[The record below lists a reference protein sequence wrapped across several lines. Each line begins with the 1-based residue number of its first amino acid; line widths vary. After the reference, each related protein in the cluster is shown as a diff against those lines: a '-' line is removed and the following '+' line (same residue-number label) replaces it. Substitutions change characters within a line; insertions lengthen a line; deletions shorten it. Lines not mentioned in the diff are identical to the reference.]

1 MNKIAIAVIVVGV
14 LLVISGAV
22 LWKSSGDE
30 LEGLADNNRLY
41 EGADSAMELEGWDKN
56 DNYLV
61 VVIEG
66 QYANGR
72 SSIPEGGSA
81 DLTTEDCNL
90 VGDFTLKDSTG
101 KNFFEPE
108 CMIEDDTT
116 EDGLIHVGYICTTNL
131 TQGCPDGTYTWNTSG
146 TEIRVYDVTGVIED
160 LFGGLIG
167 LVASFGAVCC
177 GVIVLLVGIILAFTM
192 QEDDPNQWAAVPG
205 ESSSTPEPG
214 TNWDDKESGWSEKKD
229 YIRND
234 EKDGE

>member
-14 LLVISGAV
+14 LLVIGGAV

-116 EDGLIHVGYICTTNL
+116 EDGLIHVGYICTKNL
-131 TQGCPDGTYTWNTSG
+131 TQGCPDGTYTWNTNG
-146 TEIRVYDVTGVIED
+146 TEIRVYDVAGVIED

-167 LVASFGAVCC
+167 LAASFGAVCC

-192 QEDDPNQWAAVPG
+192 QEDDPNQWAAAPG
-205 ESSSTPEPG
+205 NSSSTPEPG
-214 TNWDDKESGWSEKKD
+214 TGWDDKESSWSEKKD

-234 EKDGE
+234 EKNGE